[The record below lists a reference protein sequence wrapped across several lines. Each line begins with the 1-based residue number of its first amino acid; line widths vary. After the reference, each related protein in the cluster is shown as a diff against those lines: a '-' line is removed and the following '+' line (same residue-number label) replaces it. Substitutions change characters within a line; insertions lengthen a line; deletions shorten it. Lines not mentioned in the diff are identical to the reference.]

1 MCIVFSI
8 IERVYWYLRVIL
20 LNMFVVKS
28 LYVSFPR
35 SSFLCIHFV
44 IFLWEWDGD
53 LLLRTPGHCHFHH
66 YIHYWC
72 DFHSM
77 FDLSWSPIFFVYSLF
92 CYHPCHCLWFI
103 PFALPPLLFSYTN
116 LFQVWCFPC
125 IILTHLITSLICFIV
140 SLLILYSQVPS
151 GPWLMSFSI
160 HVAFYTWGHGFFYH
174 WVFGSSFP

>member
-66 YIHYWC
+66 YIHFLC
-72 DFHSM
+72 DFTPCLIWVDNHFSLYIHCFAIILIIVYDSSHSLYPPSPCSFLTLIYSR
-77 FDLSWSPIFFVYSLF
+77 FDISLASFLSISLSVCF
-92 CYHPCHCLWFI
+92 SSLPRYCYHIHI
-103 PFALPPLLFSYTN
+103 G
-116 LFQVWCFPC
+116 
-125 IILTHLITSLICFIV
+125 HL
-140 SLLILYSQVPS
+140 
-151 GPWLMSFSI
+151 
-160 HVAFYTWGHGFFYH
+160 
-174 WVFGSSFP
+174 